1 MSKAD
6 QAISVIPEERII
18 NKIFLL
24 RGRKVL
30 LDRDLAE
37 LYGVSTGNL
46 NKAVKRNAKRFPED
60 FMFQLSKGEYD
71 AIRFQFGTLK
81 RGRHPKYLPHVFT
94 EHGVAMLSSVLNSER
109 AVKINIQIIRAF
121 IRLRELLATNQ
132 ELARKIKDMEKKYD
146 ALFLS
151 VFARLDSFT
160 AIELPAK
167 RKIGFAP
174 PRNGK
179 RKQ

>member
-1 MSKAD
+1 
-6 QAISVIPEERII
+6 
-18 NKIFLL
+18 
-24 RGRKVL
+24 
-30 LDRDLAE
+30 
-37 LYGVSTGNL
+37 VSTGNL

-60 FMFQLSKGEYD
+60 FMFQLSKEEYD

-81 RGRHPKYLPHVFT
+81 RGQHPKYLPHVFT
-94 EHGVAMLSSVLNSER
+94 EHRVAMLSSVLNSER

-132 ELARKIKDMEKKYD
+132 ELSRKIKEMEKKYD

-160 AIELPAK
+160 AIEPPAK
-167 RKIGFAP
+167 GKIGFVP
-174 PRNGK
+174 PSTGK
-179 RKQ
+179 RKK